1 MLFFSG
7 SMARP
12 VEIEV
17 PIMVLFTMSRAGAL
31 IMKLNGIPAKM
42 NKTLAIG
49 CVTWFDCVIRQDV
62 SILKRG

>member
-1 MLFFSG
+1 
-7 SMARP
+7 MARP

-31 IMKLNGIPAKM
+31 IMTLKWEIPAKM

>member
-1 MLFFSG
+1 
-7 SMARP
+7 MARS

-31 IMKLNGIPAKM
+31 IMTLNGNPGQ
-42 NKTLAIG
+42 NDKTLVIG